1 MPLRQRDGGEGGYK
15 DGSPPARQSPR
26 TLRTTS
32 SRDRAGGKGPEGGDG
47 SRETAHLGYEPINKH
62 DAAAQRPAWPAS
74 PKLRRGTKP
83 PCSPP
88 FLPCVSQPF
97 REAKA
102 AARGARGGG
111 HRQRWQLVLS
121 LAEGHRGQTGREP
134 GRGSGP
140 SHPSLGRGM
149 LRGSEL
155 RCRSGLSTW
164 HS

>member
-102 AARGARGGG
+102 AARGARGG
-111 HRQRWQLVLS
+111 
-121 LAEGHRGQTGREP
+121 ATGRGGSWCCRLPRDTEDRRAGSP
-134 GRGSGP
+134 AGGPVPRTPRWGGGCSAGPSCAAGRG
-140 SHPSLGRGM
+140 
-149 LRGSEL
+149 
-155 RCRSGLSTW
+155 
-164 HS
+164 